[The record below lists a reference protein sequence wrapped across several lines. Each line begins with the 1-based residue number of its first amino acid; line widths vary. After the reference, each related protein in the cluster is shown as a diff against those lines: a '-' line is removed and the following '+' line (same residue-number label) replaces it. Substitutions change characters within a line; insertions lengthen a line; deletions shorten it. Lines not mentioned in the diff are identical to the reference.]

1 MITAVSP
8 PAMGLHLLRPDLVP
22 LYRGGSGGAMT
33 EDAAVE
39 RENAQKTCDTGIAR
53 VFRAPQIAYP
63 L

>member
-1 MITAVSP
+1 
-8 PAMGLHLLRPDLVP
+8 MGLHLLRPDLVP